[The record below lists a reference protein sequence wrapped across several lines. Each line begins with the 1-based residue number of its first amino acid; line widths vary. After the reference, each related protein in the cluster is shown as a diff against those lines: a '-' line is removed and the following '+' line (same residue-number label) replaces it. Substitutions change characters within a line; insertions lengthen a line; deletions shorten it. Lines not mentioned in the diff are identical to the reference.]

1 MIKVIICLILDEKK
15 PINIKSFNIKN
26 SISMIWHDT

>member
-15 PINIKSFNIKN
+15 SISIKIFNIKN